1 MQEELIATEAASG
14 ATLWIYL
21 FSVIVL
27 VFLSA
32 LFSAGE
38 TAMTAASRARMAML
52 EKEGIKGAVLVN
64 KLRLDKDR
72 FIGAMLLGNNLLN
85 ILASALATSVL
96 MGLFGASGVIYATAI
111 MTVVVLVFAEVL
123 PKSYAFQHAD
133 SLAMRLA
140 PFVYVCVIVLAP
152 VVDQVTK
159 TVRFVLRVFGI
170 NPREQSLD
178 EQVEELRGA
187 IELHQAPSQ
196 DVTEQR
202 AMLRSILDLADVTV
216 DEIMTHRGNVVFLDA
231 DMPAG
236 ELAKVV
242 FNSPYSRFPVYR
254 GDPDNIIGTIHV
266 KTLMEAWSRT
276 KDGSDQIALDG
287 LLTEAWFVPDT
298 TTLFDQLQ
306 AFRQRQEHIALV
318 VDEYAALLGIVAL
331 EDILEEI
338 VGDITDEKEN
348 HVPGVKPQPD
358 GSLVVDG
365 TVTIRDLNRE
375 FEWSL
380 PNEDY
385 STVAGLILHESKLI
399 PTVGQ
404 MFTFFG
410 FRFKILKRQRHQITL
425 VRIYPPQA
433 AA

>member
-1 MQEELIATEAASG
+1 MPEELAATEAASG
-14 ATLWIYL
+14 AALWIYL
-21 FSVIVL
+21 FSVIGL
-27 VFLSA
+27 IFLSA
-32 LFSAGE
+32 VFSAAE

-52 EKEGIKGAVLVN
+52 EKEGVKGAVLVN

-85 ILASALATSVL
+85 ILASSLTTSVL

-123 PKSYAFQHAD
+123 PKSYALQHAD
-133 SLAMRLA
+133 SLAMRIA
-140 PFVYVCVIVLAP
+140 PFVYVCVIILAP
-152 VVDQVTK
+152 VVDQVTR

-231 DMPAG
+231 DMPAND
-236 ELAKVV
+236 LIKLV
-242 FNSPYSRFPVYR
+242 FASPYSRFPVYR
-254 GDPDNIIGTIHV
+254 GGQENIIGTIHV
-266 KTLMEAWSRT
+266 KTLMEAWSQT
-276 KDGSDQIALDG
+276 KQGAEHIALDG
-287 LLTEAWFVPDT
+287 MLTEPWFVPDT

-338 VGDITDEKEN
+338 VGDITDEKET

>member
-14 ATLWIYL
+14 AALWIYL
-21 FSVIVL
+21 LSVLALI
-27 VFLSA
+27 FMSA
-32 LFSAGE
+32 LFSAAE

-64 KLRLDKDR
+64 RLRLDKDR

-85 ILASALATSVL
+85 ILASSLTTSVL
-96 MGLFGASGVIYATAI
+96 MGLFGAAGVVYATAI

-123 PKSYAFQHAD
+123 PKSYALQHAD

-140 PFVYVCVIVLAP
+140 PFVHVNVIILAP

-187 IELHQAPSQ
+187 IELVQAPDQ

-216 DEIMTHRGNVVFLDA
+216 DEIMTHRSNVVFLDA
-231 DMPAG
+231 DMPAA
-236 ELAKVV
+236 ELIKQV
-242 FNSPYSRFPVYR
+242 FASPHSRFPVYR
-254 GDPDNIIGTIHV
+254 ESTENIIGTVHV
-266 KTLMEAWSRT
+266 KTLMEAW
-276 KDGSDQIALDG
+276 KKAQDDAEQLDLSG
-287 LLTEAWFVPDT
+287 MLNEAWFVPDT

-306 AFRQRQEHIALV
+306 AFRQKQEHMALV
-318 VDEYAALLGIVAL
+318 VDEYAALLGIVTL

-338 VGDITDEKEN
+338 VGDIFDEKDIQ
-348 HVPGVKPQPD
+348 VSGVKPQPD

-365 TVTIRDLNRE
+365 TVPVRDLNRE
-375 FEWSL
+375 FGWSL

-385 STVAGLILHESKLI
+385 STIAGLILHESKLL
-399 PTVGQ
+399 PGVGQ